1 MKLRGISP
9 MQPICEI
16 CDEALDSDG
25 VGRVFQNSFYHN
37 ACFHRDRGKLGQ
49 DPGGS
54 RRLDRRMKRAFHRP
68 TAAIPARPS
77 GQDSEF

>member
-16 CDEALDSDG
+16 CDEALDPDE
-25 VGRVFQNSFYHN
+25 VGRVFQNSFYHD

-49 DPGGS
+49 EPADPA
-54 RRLDRRMKRAFHRP
+54 R
-68 TAAIPARPS
+68 IPAEAVVA
-77 GQDSEF
+77 GVE